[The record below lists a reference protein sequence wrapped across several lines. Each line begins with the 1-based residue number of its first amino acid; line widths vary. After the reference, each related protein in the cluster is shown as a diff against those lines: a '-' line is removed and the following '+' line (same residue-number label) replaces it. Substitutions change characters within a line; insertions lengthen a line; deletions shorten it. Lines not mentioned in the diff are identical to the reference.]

1 MAKAYWIAFYHS
13 ISDPEAMKKY
23 AELVGLETE
32 GHWVHKATD
41 HLVMTLEEMEIF
53 SAFVNHVSEK

>member
-23 AELVGLETE
+23 AELARPAVESVVGGL
-32 GHWVHKATD
+32 W
-41 HLVMTLEEMEIF
+41 LEECPPKYMKLVWN
-53 SAFVNHVSEK
+53 SAW